1 MKKEDKQEITLGTSV
16 RAVITGY
23 IAYGI
28 LVGFIIFIVNVFV
41 QWCIQSMPNPNY
53 RTLAISLPLI
63 AIFFLYF
70 IIHGICKLSVY
81 DVFKKCK
88 TNPENLP
95 KIATRLNLFIM
106 ICIAVYVVGS
116 ISIVL
121 INFSNEQKDIA
132 VSAYQYS
139 SIHSEEFAKEQ
150 TDEMLAQFSEEK
162 TNTIISTVILELGV
176 VVSLFTIIPYQ
187 KKMIEEYNEF

>member
-16 RAVITGY
+16 KAVITGY

-116 ISIVL
+116 IAIVL